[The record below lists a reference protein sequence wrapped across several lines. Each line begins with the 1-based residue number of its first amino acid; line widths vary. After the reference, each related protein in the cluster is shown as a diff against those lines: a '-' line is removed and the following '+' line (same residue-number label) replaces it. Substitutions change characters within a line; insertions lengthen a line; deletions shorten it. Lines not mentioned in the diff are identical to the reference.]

1 MSTKKRLNKVIPTI
15 PKASSFI
22 IKSMEC
28 MYVFTKDVALLNLY
42 KTQRQL
48 ATTHVSPNV

>member
-15 PKASSFI
+15 PKASSYI
-22 IKSMEC
+22 IKSMKC
-28 MYVFTKDVALLNLY
+28 MYVSRKDVALLNIY

-48 ATTHVSPNV
+48 ATTRVSPNV